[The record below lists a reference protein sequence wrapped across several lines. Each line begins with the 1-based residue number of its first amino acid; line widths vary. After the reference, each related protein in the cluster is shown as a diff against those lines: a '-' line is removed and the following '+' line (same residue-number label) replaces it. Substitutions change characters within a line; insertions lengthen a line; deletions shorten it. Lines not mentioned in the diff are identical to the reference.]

1 VTEKIT
7 RAPTRNRLPTTR
19 RIIAR
24 TWGPLALKRSRRL
37 IWRPC
42 RWIVRVGQPWV
53 PAQLIVRCA
62 RRGKR
67 RTVASLIQLTAPL
80 NRQRTLIDTRTPG
93 SVKVTAPEV
102 GACAWIGVGGGG
114 GGVGVVVVVVV
125 GQPV

>member
-1 VTEKIT
+1 MTEKTT
-7 RAPTRNRLPTTR
+7 RTPTRNRLPTTR

-24 TWGPLALKRSRRL
+24 TCRPFALKRSRRL
-37 IWRPC
+37 IRRPW
-42 RWIVRVGQPWV
+42 RWIVRVGQPWA
-53 PAQLIVRCA
+53 PAQLIVRRA
-62 RRGKR
+62 LRGKR

-102 GACAWIGVGGGG
+102 GACAWMGVGEGGD
-114 GGVGVVVVVVV
+114 GVVGGV